1 MSRRGGWVGVLG
13 HLRTLELTARLVEK
27 VVEKS
32 SGLLL
37 RVLPFGWDCTVIKC
51 KGKGGRGGMYAR
63 GRWSGIGEGW
73 HVLWNDGLHIGGI
86 GWVGMVRRVL
96 HMVGIFLILAKE
108 RKRI

>member
-1 MSRRGGWVGVLG
+1 MSQRGGRVGVLG

-27 VVEKS
+27 IVEKR

-37 RVLPFGWDCTVIKC
+37 RVFLFWGNRTVVKC

-73 HVLWNDGLHIGGI
+73 HTLWKDGLHIGGI
-86 GWVGMVRRVL
+86 GWVSMVRRVL

-108 RKRI
+108 SKRI